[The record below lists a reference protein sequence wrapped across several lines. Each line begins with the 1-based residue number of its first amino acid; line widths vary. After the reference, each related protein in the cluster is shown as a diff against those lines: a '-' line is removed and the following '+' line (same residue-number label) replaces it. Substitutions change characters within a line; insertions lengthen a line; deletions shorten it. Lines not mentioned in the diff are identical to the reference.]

1 MGSSS
6 MSANREKREYKGLMT
21 EAQVVAALS
30 TAGIDPVADPAVL
43 AQILSA
49 QLEATDRAFAEID
62 FDIEPASYHIA
73 LRRERR

>member
-1 MGSSS
+1 
-6 MSANREKREYKGLMT
+6 MSENREKRECKNLMT
-21 EAQVVAALS
+21 EAQVIAALR

-49 QLEATDRAFAEID
+49 QLEATDRAFAAID

-73 LRRERR
+73 LRRERS